1 MTVYTPTSERQA
13 PATTHRQMWAL
24 GDYAAIA
31 EELLAP
37 LGPILVSTSGI
48 RRGDRVLDVAA
59 GSGNVSIPAAMA
71 GAHVTASD
79 LTPELLRRA
88 QARAAAAGLEL
99 GWREANAE
107 ALPFS
112 AGEFDAVLSTIGV
125 MFAPRH
131 QRTADELARVCR
143 RGGKISTLNWTPEGF
158 YGKLLSTIRPYRP
171 TLPAGAPHEVWWG
184 SEDYVSGLFRD
195 HVSDIRTRRGSLTVD
210 RFGCPDECRD
220 YFKNFYG
227 PAINAYRSIADSP
240 ECVATLDAEITEL
253 CREYLCDGVMQWE
266 YLIFTARKCRASG
279 YSVYPIC
286 SGSICTRTRLRVC
299 RVCRALS
306 TPMPR
311 RRLAANSRPCSRHTR
326 SNILMTGASAGMPAG
341 RRTPGGRS
349 TGPSRSAWRRSGSGS
364 RAASSNAVTVPAGP
378 SRAAMCTLGG
388 RPTSV
393 RAASSASA

>member
-158 YGKLLSTIRPYRP
+158 YGKLRGFLRQIAVHHQTVPADAAGGSAARGVVGKRGLREWPVSRPCVRHPY
-171 TLPAGAPHEVWWG
+171 PA
-184 SEDYVSGLFRD
+184 R
-195 HVSDIRTRRGSLTVD
+195 
-210 RFGCPDECRD
+210 
-220 YFKNFYG
+220 
-227 PAINAYRSIADSP
+227 IADSGP
-240 ECVATLDAEITEL
+240 V
-253 CREYLCDGVMQWE
+253 
-266 YLIFTARKCRASG
+266 
-279 YSVYPIC
+279 
-286 SGSICTRTRLRVC
+286 RLPGRMSRLFQEFLRPGDQRLPLHRRQPRV
-299 RVCRALS
+299 R
-306 TPMPR
+306 
-311 RRLAANSRPCSRHTR
+311 RHTR
-326 SNILMTGASAGMPAG
+326 
-341 RRTPGGRS
+341 RRNHRTL
-349 TGPSRSAWRRSGSGS
+349 SRIPLRR
-364 RAASSNAVTVPAGP
+364 RDAVGIPY
-378 SRAAMCTLGG
+378 LH
-388 RPTSV
+388 RPEVLS
-393 RAASSASA
+393 

>member
-71 GAHVTASD
+71 GAHVT
-79 LTPELLRRA
+79 
-88 QARAAAAGLEL
+88 
-99 GWREANAE
+99 
-107 ALPFS
+107 
-112 AGEFDAVLSTIGV
+112 AVLSTIGV

-266 YLIFTARKCRASG
+266 YLIFTARKC
-279 YSVYPIC
+279 
-286 SGSICTRTRLRVC
+286 
-299 RVCRALS
+299 
-306 TPMPR
+306 
-311 RRLAANSRPCSRHTR
+311 
-326 SNILMTGASAGMPAG
+326 
-341 RRTPGGRS
+341 
-349 TGPSRSAWRRSGSGS
+349 
-364 RAASSNAVTVPAGP
+364 
-378 SRAAMCTLGG
+378 
-388 RPTSV
+388 
-393 RAASSASA
+393 

>member
-171 TLPAGAPHEVWWG
+171 TLPAGAPHEVWG
-184 SEDYVSGLFRD
+184 EAR
-195 HVSDIRTRRGSLTVD
+195 
-210 RFGCPDECRD
+210 
-220 YFKNFYG
+220 
-227 PAINAYRSIADSP
+227 
-240 ECVATLDAEITEL
+240 IT
-253 CREYLCDGVMQWE
+253 
-266 YLIFTARKCRASG
+266 
-279 YSVYPIC
+279 
-286 SGSICTRTRLRVC
+286 
-299 RVCRALS
+299 
-306 TPMPR
+306 
-311 RRLAANSRPCSRHTR
+311 
-326 SNILMTGASAGMPAG
+326 
-341 RRTPGGRS
+341 
-349 TGPSRSAWRRSGSGS
+349 
-364 RAASSNAVTVPAGP
+364 
-378 SRAAMCTLGG
+378 
-388 RPTSV
+388 
-393 RAASSASA
+393 

>member
-143 RGGKISTLNWTPEGF
+143 RGGKISTLNWNPRGF
-158 YGKLLSTIRPYRP
+158 LRQIAVHHQTVPADAAGGSAARGVVGKRGLREWPVSRPCVRHPY
-171 TLPAGAPHEVWWG
+171 PA
-184 SEDYVSGLFRD
+184 R
-195 HVSDIRTRRGSLTVD
+195 
-210 RFGCPDECRD
+210 
-220 YFKNFYG
+220 
-227 PAINAYRSIADSP
+227 IADSGP
-240 ECVATLDAEITEL
+240 V
-253 CREYLCDGVMQWE
+253 
-266 YLIFTARKCRASG
+266 
-279 YSVYPIC
+279 
-286 SGSICTRTRLRVC
+286 RLPGRMSRLFQEFLRPGDQRLPLHRRQPRV
-299 RVCRALS
+299 R
-306 TPMPR
+306 
-311 RRLAANSRPCSRHTR
+311 RHTR
-326 SNILMTGASAGMPAG
+326 
-341 RRTPGGRS
+341 RRNHRTL
-349 TGPSRSAWRRSGSGS
+349 SRIPLRR
-364 RAASSNAVTVPAGP
+364 RDAVGIPY
-378 SRAAMCTLGG
+378 LH
-388 RPTSV
+388 RPEVLS
-393 RAASSASA
+393 

>member
-112 AGEFDAVLSTIGV
+112 AG
-125 MFAPRH
+125 
-131 QRTADELARVCR
+131 
-143 RGGKISTLNWTPEGF
+143 
-158 YGKLLSTIRPYRP
+158 
-171 TLPAGAPHEVWWG
+171 
-184 SEDYVSGLFRD
+184 
-195 HVSDIRTRRGSLTVD
+195 
-210 RFGCPDECRD
+210 
-220 YFKNFYG
+220 
-227 PAINAYRSIADSP
+227 
-240 ECVATLDAEITEL
+240 
-253 CREYLCDGVMQWE
+253 
-266 YLIFTARKCRASG
+266 
-279 YSVYPIC
+279 
-286 SGSICTRTRLRVC
+286 
-299 RVCRALS
+299 
-306 TPMPR
+306 
-311 RRLAANSRPCSRHTR
+311 
-326 SNILMTGASAGMPAG
+326 
-341 RRTPGGRS
+341 
-349 TGPSRSAWRRSGSGS
+349 
-364 RAASSNAVTVPAGP
+364 
-378 SRAAMCTLGG
+378 
-388 RPTSV
+388 
-393 RAASSASA
+393 

>member
-143 RGGKISTLNWTPEGF
+143 RGGKISTLNWDPRGF
-158 YGKLLSTIRPYRP
+158 LRQIAVHHQTVPADAAGGSAARGVVGKRGLREWPVSRPCVRHPY
-171 TLPAGAPHEVWWG
+171 PA
-184 SEDYVSGLFRD
+184 R
-195 HVSDIRTRRGSLTVD
+195 
-210 RFGCPDECRD
+210 
-220 YFKNFYG
+220 
-227 PAINAYRSIADSP
+227 IADSGP
-240 ECVATLDAEITEL
+240 V
-253 CREYLCDGVMQWE
+253 
-266 YLIFTARKCRASG
+266 
-279 YSVYPIC
+279 
-286 SGSICTRTRLRVC
+286 RLPGRMSRLFQEFLRPGDQRLPLHRRQPRV
-299 RVCRALS
+299 R
-306 TPMPR
+306 
-311 RRLAANSRPCSRHTR
+311 RHTR
-326 SNILMTGASAGMPAG
+326 
-341 RRTPGGRS
+341 RRNHRTL
-349 TGPSRSAWRRSGSGS
+349 SRIPLRR
-364 RAASSNAVTVPAGP
+364 RDAVGIPY
-378 SRAAMCTLGG
+378 LH
-388 RPTSV
+388 RPEVLS
-393 RAASSASA
+393 

>member
-158 YGKLLSTIRPYRP
+158 YGKLLSTIDRTGRRCRR
-171 TLPAGAPHEVWWG
+171 E
-184 SEDYVSGLFRD
+184 R
-195 HVSDIRTRRGSLTVD
+195 RTRCGGEAR
-210 RFGCPDECRD
+210 
-220 YFKNFYG
+220 
-227 PAINAYRSIADSP
+227 
-240 ECVATLDAEITEL
+240 IT
-253 CREYLCDGVMQWE
+253 
-266 YLIFTARKCRASG
+266 
-279 YSVYPIC
+279 
-286 SGSICTRTRLRVC
+286 
-299 RVCRALS
+299 
-306 TPMPR
+306 
-311 RRLAANSRPCSRHTR
+311 
-326 SNILMTGASAGMPAG
+326 
-341 RRTPGGRS
+341 
-349 TGPSRSAWRRSGSGS
+349 
-364 RAASSNAVTVPAGP
+364 
-378 SRAAMCTLGG
+378 
-388 RPTSV
+388 
-393 RAASSASA
+393 

>member
-1 MTVYTPTSERQA
+1 MTVYTSTSERQA

-195 HVSDIRTRRGSLTVD
+195 HVSDIRTR
-210 RFGCPDECRD
+210 
-220 YFKNFYG
+220 
-227 PAINAYRSIADSP
+227 
-240 ECVATLDAEITEL
+240 
-253 CREYLCDGVMQWE
+253 
-266 YLIFTARKCRASG
+266 
-279 YSVYPIC
+279 
-286 SGSICTRTRLRVC
+286 
-299 RVCRALS
+299 
-306 TPMPR
+306 
-311 RRLAANSRPCSRHTR
+311 
-326 SNILMTGASAGMPAG
+326 
-341 RRTPGGRS
+341 
-349 TGPSRSAWRRSGSGS
+349 
-364 RAASSNAVTVPAGP
+364 
-378 SRAAMCTLGG
+378 
-388 RPTSV
+388 
-393 RAASSASA
+393 

>member
-184 SEDYVSGLFRD
+184 SEDYVP
-195 HVSDIRTRRGSLTVD
+195 VSRPCVRH
-210 RFGCPDECRD
+210 P
-220 YFKNFYG
+220 Y
-227 PAINAYRSIADSP
+227 PARIADSGP
-240 ECVATLDAEITEL
+240 V
-253 CREYLCDGVMQWE
+253 
-266 YLIFTARKCRASG
+266 
-279 YSVYPIC
+279 
-286 SGSICTRTRLRVC
+286 RLPGRMSRLFQEFLRPGDQRLPLHRRQPRV
-299 RVCRALS
+299 R
-306 TPMPR
+306 
-311 RRLAANSRPCSRHTR
+311 RHTR
-326 SNILMTGASAGMPAG
+326 
-341 RRTPGGRS
+341 RRNHRTL
-349 TGPSRSAWRRSGSGS
+349 SRIPLRR
-364 RAASSNAVTVPAGP
+364 RDAVGIPY
-378 SRAAMCTLGG
+378 LH
-388 RPTSV
+388 RPEVLS
-393 RAASSASA
+393 

>member
-37 LGPILVSTSGI
+37 LGPILVSTSGT

-79 LTPELLRRA
+79 LTLELLRRA

-184 SEDYVSGLFRD
+184 KRGLREWPVSRPCVR
-195 HVSDIRTRRGSLTVD
+195 H
-210 RFGCPDECRD
+210 P
-220 YFKNFYG
+220 Y
-227 PAINAYRSIADSP
+227 PARIADSGP
-240 ECVATLDAEITEL
+240 V
-253 CREYLCDGVMQWE
+253 
-266 YLIFTARKCRASG
+266 
-279 YSVYPIC
+279 
-286 SGSICTRTRLRVC
+286 RLPGRMSRLFQEFLRPGDQRLPLHRRQPRV
-299 RVCRALS
+299 R
-306 TPMPR
+306 
-311 RRLAANSRPCSRHTR
+311 RHTR
-326 SNILMTGASAGMPAG
+326 
-341 RRTPGGRS
+341 RRNHRTL
-349 TGPSRSAWRRSGSGS
+349 SRIPLRR
-364 RAASSNAVTVPAGP
+364 RDAVGIPY
-378 SRAAMCTLGG
+378 LH
-388 RPTSV
+388 RPEVLS
-393 RAASSASA
+393 

>member
-143 RGGKISTLNWTPEGF
+143 RGDQHPELDPRGFLRQIAVHHQTVPADAAGGSAARGVVGKRGLREWPVS
-158 YGKLLSTIRPYRP
+158 RPCVRHPY
-171 TLPAGAPHEVWWG
+171 PA
-184 SEDYVSGLFRD
+184 R
-195 HVSDIRTRRGSLTVD
+195 
-210 RFGCPDECRD
+210 
-220 YFKNFYG
+220 
-227 PAINAYRSIADSP
+227 IADSGP
-240 ECVATLDAEITEL
+240 V
-253 CREYLCDGVMQWE
+253 
-266 YLIFTARKCRASG
+266 
-279 YSVYPIC
+279 
-286 SGSICTRTRLRVC
+286 RLPGRMSRLFQEFLRPGDQRLPLHRRQPRV
-299 RVCRALS
+299 R
-306 TPMPR
+306 
-311 RRLAANSRPCSRHTR
+311 RHTR
-326 SNILMTGASAGMPAG
+326 
-341 RRTPGGRS
+341 RRNHRTL
-349 TGPSRSAWRRSGSGS
+349 SRIPLRR
-364 RAASSNAVTVPAGP
+364 RDAVGIPY
-378 SRAAMCTLGG
+378 LH
-388 RPTSV
+388 RPEVLS
-393 RAASSASA
+393 

>member
-158 YGKLLSTIRPYRP
+158 YGKLLSTIRPYDAAGGSAARGVVGKRGLREWPVSRP
-171 TLPAGAPHEVWWG
+171 CVRHPYPA
-184 SEDYVSGLFRD
+184 R
-195 HVSDIRTRRGSLTVD
+195 
-210 RFGCPDECRD
+210 
-220 YFKNFYG
+220 
-227 PAINAYRSIADSP
+227 IADSGP
-240 ECVATLDAEITEL
+240 V
-253 CREYLCDGVMQWE
+253 
-266 YLIFTARKCRASG
+266 
-279 YSVYPIC
+279 
-286 SGSICTRTRLRVC
+286 RLPGRMSRLFQEFLRPGDQRLPLHRRQPRV
-299 RVCRALS
+299 R
-306 TPMPR
+306 
-311 RRLAANSRPCSRHTR
+311 RHTR
-326 SNILMTGASAGMPAG
+326 
-341 RRTPGGRS
+341 RRNHRTL
-349 TGPSRSAWRRSGSGS
+349 SRIPLRR
-364 RAASSNAVTVPAGP
+364 RDAVGIPY
-378 SRAAMCTLGG
+378 LH
-388 RPTSV
+388 RPEVLS
-393 RAASSASA
+393 

>member
-184 SEDYVSGLFRD
+184 SEDYVSGLSRPCVR
-195 HVSDIRTRRGSLTVD
+195 H
-210 RFGCPDECRD
+210 P
-220 YFKNFYG
+220 Y
-227 PAINAYRSIADSP
+227 PARIADSGP
-240 ECVATLDAEITEL
+240 V
-253 CREYLCDGVMQWE
+253 
-266 YLIFTARKCRASG
+266 
-279 YSVYPIC
+279 
-286 SGSICTRTRLRVC
+286 RLPGRMSRLFQEFLRPGDQRLPLHRRQPRV
-299 RVCRALS
+299 R
-306 TPMPR
+306 
-311 RRLAANSRPCSRHTR
+311 RHTR
-326 SNILMTGASAGMPAG
+326 
-341 RRTPGGRS
+341 RRNHRTL
-349 TGPSRSAWRRSGSGS
+349 SRIPLRR
-364 RAASSNAVTVPAGP
+364 RDAVGIPY
-378 SRAAMCTLGG
+378 LH
-388 RPTSV
+388 RPEVLS
-393 RAASSASA
+393 

>member
-184 SEDYVSGLFRD
+184 SEDYGLREWPVSRPCVR
-195 HVSDIRTRRGSLTVD
+195 H
-210 RFGCPDECRD
+210 P
-220 YFKNFYG
+220 Y
-227 PAINAYRSIADSP
+227 PARIADSGP
-240 ECVATLDAEITEL
+240 V
-253 CREYLCDGVMQWE
+253 
-266 YLIFTARKCRASG
+266 
-279 YSVYPIC
+279 
-286 SGSICTRTRLRVC
+286 RLPGRMSRLFQEFLRPGDQRLPLHRRQPRV
-299 RVCRALS
+299 R
-306 TPMPR
+306 
-311 RRLAANSRPCSRHTR
+311 RHTR
-326 SNILMTGASAGMPAG
+326 
-341 RRTPGGRS
+341 RRNHRTL
-349 TGPSRSAWRRSGSGS
+349 SRIPLRR
-364 RAASSNAVTVPAGP
+364 RDAVGIPY
-378 SRAAMCTLGG
+378 LH
-388 RPTSV
+388 RPEVLS
-393 RAASSASA
+393 